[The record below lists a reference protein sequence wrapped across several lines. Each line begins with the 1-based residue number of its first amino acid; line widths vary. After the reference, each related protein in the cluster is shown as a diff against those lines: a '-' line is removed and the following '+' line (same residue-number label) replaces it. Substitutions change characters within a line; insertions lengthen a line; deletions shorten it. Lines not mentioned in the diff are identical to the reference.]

1 MLPRGKRQHRLSAAV
16 CFQSSRITRFGLK
29 PLPDAV
35 LAVLTALHVYIY
47 RRNMQSSS
55 TELVNDDNFG
65 NHEIND

>member
-1 MLPRGKRQHRLSAAV
+1 MGRGKQQHRLSAAV
-16 CFQSSRITRFGLK
+16 CFQSSRITRFGLQ

-35 LAVLTALHVYIY
+35 LAVLTALHVYFY

-55 TELVNDDNFG
+55 IELVKNDSFG